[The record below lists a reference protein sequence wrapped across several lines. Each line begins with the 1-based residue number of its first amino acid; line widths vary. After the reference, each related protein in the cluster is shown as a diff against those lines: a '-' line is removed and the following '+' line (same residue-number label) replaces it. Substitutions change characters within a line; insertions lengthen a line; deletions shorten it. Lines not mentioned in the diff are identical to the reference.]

1 MNDNNPVK
9 NPALTLPDIIFIIS
23 VIAILMFLGWSG
35 SVAYSEG
42 VKTETTKRNGEEWA
56 SWLTQAGTERFN
68 TNYVTSECAPT
79 ATISNTD
86 TNSTDTKSIPRTW
99 GECLKAI
106 MTPPSSL
113 AALTNPFFD
122 TPITF
127 GAKCDHDDESLTGL
141 MILEKLTPTPSGSA
155 LPFTTSK
162 LVESD
167 RIDQKMQIRI
177 TVCDNEAFPIFIAEV
192 EF

>member
-9 NPALTLPDIIFIIS
+9 NPALTLSDIIFIIS
-23 VIAILMFLGWSG
+23 LIVILMFLGWSG
-35 SVAYSEG
+35 SMAYSEG
-42 VKTETTKRNGEEWA
+42 LKTETTKHNGEEWA
-56 SWLTQAGTERFN
+56 SWLTQSGTERFN
-68 TNYVTSECAPT
+68 ANYVTSECAPT
-79 ATISNTD
+79 ATIST
-86 TNSTDTKSIPRTW
+86 TDTKFIPRTW

-106 MTPPSSL
+106 MTPPASL

-127 GAKCDHDDESLTGL
+127 ASKCDHDDESLTGV
-141 MILEKLTPTPSGSA
+141 MIFEKLTPTPSGSA
-155 LPFTTSK
+155 LPFTTSQ

-167 RIDQKMQIRI
+167 LIDHKIQIRI
-177 TVCDNEAFPIFIAEV
+177 SVCDNGAYPIFIAEV